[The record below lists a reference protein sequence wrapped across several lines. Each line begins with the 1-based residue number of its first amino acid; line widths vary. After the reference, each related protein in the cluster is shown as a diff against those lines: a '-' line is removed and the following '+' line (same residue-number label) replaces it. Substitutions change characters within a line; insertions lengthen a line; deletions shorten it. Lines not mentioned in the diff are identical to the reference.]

1 MTDVALQLGR
11 KLVRWLNHM
20 HLLDPTFPH
29 ESLYPTNMPINPK
42 MHSFL
47 KRPNGKDILLKPSQN
62 KHLQFL
68 QKKWEAN

>member
-1 MTDVALQLGR
+1 
-11 KLVRWLNHM
+11 M